1 MAGLKDGRYLVFP
14 TLEISLTREYL
25 LILRDG
31 LLKQVD
37 AVERML
43 GISPRTS
50 ELRQLEKARL
60 FHEQV
65 GDVVTD
71 DSGD

>member
-1 MAGLKDGRYLVFP
+1 MFP

-50 ELRQLEKARL
+50 ELRQTEKARL

-65 GDVVTD
+65 GDVVAD
-71 DSGD
+71 DSGN